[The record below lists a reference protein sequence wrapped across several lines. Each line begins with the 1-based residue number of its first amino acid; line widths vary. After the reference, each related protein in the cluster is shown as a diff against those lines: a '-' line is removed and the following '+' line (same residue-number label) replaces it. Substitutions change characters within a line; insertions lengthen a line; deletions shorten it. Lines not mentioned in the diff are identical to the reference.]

1 MVLSDKSF
9 NFEKRSHML
18 LSMITEA
25 ALHHQYQHNL
35 YLGEQGMTIV
45 PCHHLIS
52 PRKAGVVNC
61 VF

>member
-1 MVLSDKSF
+1 
-9 NFEKRSHML
+9 ML
-18 LSMITEA
+18 LSMIAEA

-52 PRKAGVVNC
+52 PRRAGVVNC

>member
-1 MVLSDKSF
+1 
-9 NFEKRSHML
+9 ML

-25 ALHHQYQHNL
+25 TLHHQYQHNL

-45 PCHHLIS
+45 PSHLVIS
-52 PRKAGVVNC
+52 PRRADVVNC